1 MESYIISQMEAKDTN
16 ISREMLYEQVWKEPI
31 SKLAVT
37 YRVSGTYIARIC
49 RELKVPTPGRG
60 YWAKLSAGKNP
71 PKDALPKYRAGDP
84 TMWIRSITSSRFTDV
99 MPVPP
104 KSRSEIPPQKRS
116 RTPHGFLLETKE
128 LFSKSKKSSSS
139 VYLKPRQHRVAD
151 ILTTSEHL
159 EDAISLSEKLFSR
172 IEDYGYRAVIANK
185 EHQYIHCKV
194 EDEETIVKRKN
205 SPYYNPLWRPAQ
217 CTVAYLGTVA
227 VGIAIVE
234 MTEEVK
240 GTGYYAYT
248 HKAGSGRFRIYA
260 YSPYRNTELIKHWQ
274 DTKEFK
280 LAKRLDEII
289 GEIEEM
295 ARNIPSLITDGEKR
309 AEEER
314 LKQEAERQE
323 YRRKKELELRAK
335 AKEES
340 RTDLDRIIQ
349 EWGELKNRQAFVE
362 ELSQSIDVENPET
375 RAFLIER
382 LEIAKI
388 LLKTESVVD
397 IIKSWKTPE
406 ERFESYSKWQW

>member
-1 MESYIISQMEAKDTN
+1 METKDAN

-71 PKDALPKYRAGDP
+71 PKEALPKYRAGDP

-104 KSRSEIPPQKRS
+104 NSRSEIPPQKRS
-116 RTPHGFLLETKE
+116 RSPHGFLLEAKE
-128 LFSKSKKSSSS
+128 VFKKAKKSSSS
-139 VYLKPRQHRVAD
+139 VYLQPRQHRVAD

-159 EDAISLSEKLFSR
+159 EDAISLAGKLFSR
-172 IEDYGYRAVIANK
+172 IEDYGYRVVIANK
-185 EHQYIHCKV
+185 EHQYSHCKV
-194 EDEETIVKRKN
+194 EDEETIVKRKD

-274 DTKEFK
+274 DTKESK

-289 GEIEEM
+289 VEIEEM
-295 ARNIPSLITDGEKR
+295 AQNIPNLITDGEKR

-349 EWGELKNRQAFVE
+349 KWGELKSRQAFIE
-362 ELSQSIDVENPET
+362 ELTQSINEESPET
-375 RAFLIER
+375 RAAMIER
-382 LEIAKI
+382 LEIAKA
-388 LLKTESVVD
+388 LLKTDSVID

-406 ERFESYSKWQW
+406 ERFANLPSWLW